1 MHRRNR
7 RKMLSASC
15 VFVAALAA
23 ATAAQPA
30 SPHHGF
36 LGGPWEIVA
45 KMGHE
50 GAAMRLPLSV
60 ADENK
65 PQSMDAVLPVM
76 GTPITVKLER
86 YLPDLKWETNAVDD
100 PNGGLVAKLA
110 LRGEGLEQDLWLSAR
125 DRERQSISAHIGGV
139 AIREL
144 PGGSGTAATMWELAD
159 PEVVGI
165 LLVWLGDAD
174 SPLVYTVKPGKSVV
188 LPDSQGKLSVVRYV
202 PHYSIDRETKKV
214 TNVSDQPVNPAVE
227 VRLASDQGEYRQ
239 WLWSHFPMSPHK
251 QQRLPFRAQFVDFH
265 LEGAAGQYILVMA
278 PGLQPRML
286 YRANDKKRVVPLEI
300 GKAYPFGDKRYSFT
314 VEQVLSG
321 ATVETVWKNAT
332 EVLLHPAVVATIAQG
347 EQTQQI
353 VLELNKPFHHRM
365 TFGTL
370 VVLYRRVP

>member
-1 MHRRNR
+1 MRNR
-7 RKMLSASC
+7 KKILSAS
-15 VFVAALAA
+15 FVLVAVLAA
-23 ATAAQPA
+23 ATAAQPVG
-30 SPHHGF
+30 PHHGF

-65 PQSMDAVLPVM
+65 PQPMDAVLPVM
-76 GTPITVKLER
+76 GTPITVRLER
-86 YLPDLKWETNAVDD
+86 YLPDLKWETNAVED
-100 PNGGLVAKLA
+100 PNGGPVAKLA

-144 PGGSGTAATMWELAD
+144 PGGADTAATIRELAD

-165 LLVWLGDAD
+165 LLVWLSDTG
-174 SPLVYTVKPGKSVV
+174 SPLVYTVKPGKSVT
-188 LPDSQGKLSVVRYV
+188 LPDSQGKLSIVRYL
-202 PHYSIDRETKKV
+202 PHYSIDRETKKI

-227 VRLASDQGEYRQ
+227 VHFEGGQGEHGQ
-239 WLWSHFPMSPHK
+239 WLWSNFPMSPHK

-265 LEGAAGQYILVMA
+265 LHGDAGQYILVMA
-278 PGLQPRML
+278 PGAQPHML
-286 YRANDKKRVVPLEI
+286 YRENDKKRIVPLEI
-300 GKAYPFGDKRYSFT
+300 GKVYPFGDKRYSFA

-321 ATVETVWKNAT
+321 ATVETVWKNAS
-332 EVLLHPAVVATIAQG
+332 EVLLHPAVAATIVQG
-347 EQTQQI
+347 EQKQPV
-353 VLELNKPFHHRM
+353 VLELNKPFHHR
-365 TFGTL
+365 TSFGTL

>member
-1 MHRRNR
+1 MRNR
-7 RKMLSASC
+7 RKILSASF
-15 VFVAALAA
+15 VLVAALAA

-30 SPHHGF
+30 GPHHGF

-50 GAAMRLPLSV
+50 GAAMRLPLSI

-86 YLPDLKWETNAVDD
+86 YVPDLKWETNAVED
-100 PNGGLVAKLA
+100 PNGGPVAKLA

-144 PGGSGTAATMWELAD
+144 PGGAGTAATIRELAD

-165 LLVWLGDAD
+165 LLVWLGDAG
-174 SPLVYTVKPGKSVV
+174 SPLVYTVKPGKSVA
-188 LPDSQGKLSVVRYV
+188 LPDSQGKLSIVRYV

-227 VRLASDQGEYRQ
+227 VRFEGGQGQYRQ
-239 WLWSHFPMSPHK
+239 WLWSNFPMSPHK
-251 QQRLPFRAQFVDFH
+251 QQQLPFRAQFVDFH
-265 LEGAAGQYILVMA
+265 LQGEAGQYILVMA
-278 PGLQPRML
+278 PGSQPHML
-286 YRANDKKRVVPLEI
+286 YRENDKKRIVPLEI
-300 GKAYPFGDKRYSFT
+300 GRAYPFGDKKYSFA
-314 VEQVLSG
+314 VERVLSG
-321 ATVETVWKNAT
+321 ATVETVWENAT
-332 EVLLHPAVVATIAQG
+332 EVLLHPAVAATIAQG
-347 EQTQQI
+347 EQKQPV
-353 VLELNKPFHHRM
+353 VLELNKPFHHRT

>member
-1 MHRRNR
+1 MHIRNR
-7 RKMLSASC
+7 REILSAS
-15 VFVAALAA
+15 FILAAVLAA
-23 ATAAQPA
+23 ATAAQPG

-60 ADENK
+60 ADESK

-86 YLPDLKWETNAVDD
+86 YVPDLKWETKAVED
-100 PNGGLVAKLA
+100 PNGGPVAMLA

-125 DRERQSISAHIGGV
+125 DRQRQSISAHIGGV

-144 PGGSGTAATMWELAD
+144 PGGAGTAATIRELAD
-159 PEVVGI
+159 TEVVGI
-165 LLVWLGDAD
+165 LLVWLSDTG
-174 SPLVYTVKPGKSVV
+174 SPLVYTGKPGKSVT
-188 LPDSQGKLSVVRYV
+188 LPDSRGNLSILRYL

-227 VRLASDQGEYRQ
+227 VRLEGDQGEHRQ
-239 WLWSHFPMSPHK
+239 WLWSHFPMSPHR

-265 LEGAAGQYILVMA
+265 LQGEAGQYILVTA
-278 PGLQPRML
+278 PGSPPHML
-286 YRANDKKRVVPLEI
+286 YRENDKKRIGPAEV
-300 GKAYPFGDKRYSFT
+300 GKAYPFGDKKYSFA
-314 VEQVLSG
+314 VEQVLPA
-321 ATVETVWKNAT
+321 ATVETVWKNAS
-332 EVLLHPAVVATIAQG
+332 EVLLHPAVAATIVQGAQK
-347 EQTQQI
+347 QPV
-353 VLELNKPFHHRM
+353 VLELNKPFHHR
-365 TFGTL
+365 TSFGTL